1 MQTRELGE
9 DLLEHELL
17 GDSVRVNRGDGH
29 VRELGSLGGK
39 DVVVADVAEALVLL
53 GDHKLLLRDVLRKIT
68 LVQVADKGII
78 IEVDI
83 PVVVLVRV
91 KADSPITSDDEVD
104 FGHIALFKQ
113 DVPVSL
119 ACFIP
124 SWHESEGHLVDKVR
138 IELFAAVEE
147 SFERSSND
155 DIAEQ
160 ELSHDELL
168 DPVRDGVKVLLLFKE
183 DFAAILIPVVTEV
196 SLDLLL
202 QLTWDVKSASVGLV
216 LDTTDQEEPL
226 LKLLIHGAIILHSH

>member
-1 MQTRELGE
+1 M
-9 DLLEHELL
+9 
-17 GDSVRVNRGDGH
+17 
-29 VRELGSLGGK
+29 
-39 DVVVADVAEALVLL
+39 L

>member
-1 MQTRELGE
+1 VETRELCE
-9 DLLEHELL
+9 DLLEHESL
-17 GDSVRVNRGDGH
+17 GDCIRINICYGQ
-29 VRELGSLGGK
+29 VRELGPLGSK
-39 DVVVADVAEALVLL
+39 DVVVTDVAVALVVL
-53 GDHKLLLRDVLRKIT
+53 GDDELLLLNVLSNIT
-68 LVQVADKGII
+68 LNMVTYQSII
-78 IEVDI
+78 IEIDI

-91 KADSPITSDDEVD
+91 KADSPITGDDEVD

-124 SWHESEGHLVDKVR
+124 SWHETKGHLVDKVR